1 MCQRPFTK
9 TRCVVGKLNA
19 HLGGLLLLLLLQVC
33 EQRVRVV
40 VSRCPGRRRVVRAD
54 VRRRLRCRR
63 SVLHS
68 QPTPPPRRFLSRPRQ
83 PLPPLCSHV
92 RPHARCPWRPYR
104 CRRGRVRL
112 LLLLL
117 FQREVQQKVV
127 HDLGR
132 RRAALEAKRVRR
144 ARQGEN
150 GEGGNER
157 GGERARK
164 ARRESARMGKGEK
177 GEEGKEGGGER
188 ARWVMMRMVSSR
200 ASSSLS
206 LL

>member
-144 ARQGEN
+144 ARQGGK
-150 GEGGNER
+150 GEGWGKGR
-157 GGERARK
+157 GRERAR
-164 ARRESARMGKGEK
+164 RGKGEK
-177 GEEGKEGGGER
+177 GEEGKSAVRKGRGGR
-188 ARWVMMRMVSSR
+188 RWSMIST
-200 ASSSLS
+200 
-206 LL
+206 